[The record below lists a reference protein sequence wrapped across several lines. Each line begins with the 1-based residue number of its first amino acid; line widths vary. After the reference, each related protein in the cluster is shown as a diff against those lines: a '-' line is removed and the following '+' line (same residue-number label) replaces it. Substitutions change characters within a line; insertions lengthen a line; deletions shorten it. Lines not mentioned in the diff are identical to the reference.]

1 LADELAGMHIVH
13 VISNLGIGG
22 AETMLVRLIRELSA
36 GADRHTVVSFL
47 PGGVYTEVLR
57 DLGSEVIELEG
68 TRSLQSIAL
77 WRPLGKALARA
88 KPDLV
93 QGWMYHGNIG
103 ASLAGIMGWHRAPV
117 LWGIRQTLERLR
129 DNRPLTQV
137 FILAGGVLGF
147 HPYRIVYNSTVAA
160 EQHEAFLYPRSKRVT
175 IYNGV
180 DTQRFHPNIV
190 QRLATRAQLGLPADA
205 EVIGRVARNDPMK
218 DNVTLL
224 AAFKRIA
231 AQRPRA
237 HLLVIGTGMD
247 ETNRELAELARN
259 TGARARVHLLG
270 PQFKVEEL
278 VAAFDVAV
286 SSSRYSEGFQNVL
299 AEAMACAVPAVST
312 GIGEAAM
319 IIADPARIVRHSD
332 PEALAA
338 AVSAVLDLPA
348 PERARMGAQD
358 RARIEANFEIGTAAA
373 RFQEVWR
380 AVDAEARGR
389 NRTS

>member
-1 LADELAGMHIVH
+1 MHIVH

-22 AETMLVRLIRELSA
+22 AETMLVRLVRELS
-36 GADRHTVVSFL
+36 GSGDRHTVVSFL
-47 PGGVYTEVLR
+47 PGGVYTEILR
-57 DLGSEVIELEG
+57 DLGTEVIELEG

-77 WRPLGKALARA
+77 WRPLGMALARA

-93 QGWMYHGNIG
+93 QGWMYHGNIA
-103 ASLAGIMGWHRAPV
+103 ASLAGITGWHRAPV
-117 LWGIRQTLERLR
+117 LWGIRQTLERMR
-129 DNRPLTQV
+129 DNRPLTQC
-137 FILAGGVLGF
+137 FILAGSALGF

-160 EQHEAFLYPRSKRVT
+160 EQHEAFLYPSAKRVT

-180 DTQRFHPNIV
+180 DTKRFRPNMAQRIAM
-190 QRLATRAQLGLPADA
+190 RGQLGLPADA

-218 DNVTLL
+218 DNATLF
-224 AAFKRIA
+224 ATFQRVA

-247 ETNRELAELARN
+247 EADPELLELARA
-259 TGARARVHLLG
+259 TGARSRVHLLG

-278 VAAFDVAV
+278 VATFDVAV

-319 IIADPARIVRHSD
+319 IIGDPARIVRHAD
-332 PEALAA
+332 PDALAA
-338 AVSAVLDLPA
+338 ALCAVLDLPV

-373 RFQEVWR
+373 RFVDVWR
-380 AVDAEARGR
+380 AGDAEARTGKR
-389 NRTS
+389 AG